1 MTSID
6 SERIEAQGIDSQ
18 RIDSQRVE
26 APVSDRPAAQ
36 PAGLRVRPLSEAD
49 LDDIL
54 DLDSSAFGQD
64 PPRDFLDDLVVP
76 YLELDRYVGV
86 RDPLAHQELVASAAI
101 LSKKMTFP
109 GGALHP
115 VAGVTWVAVRPGWR
129 RRGLLRSM
137 ITEQLHGLHATG
149 AEPVAILTASEAAL
163 YGRYGYGQAIGQ
175 ARLELLHGASL
186 RPGTATEAVVE
197 TRPERAR
204 PLARALYERVAP
216 TAPGHLSRTDAVWNL
231 RTSDHAELRD
241 GASRRRWALHPD
253 GYVCYRV
260 KAGWTQHG
268 PNSQLVLDEICAATP
283 LARASLWQYLMSMDL
298 VRTVNYRAGWVD
310 DPLRDLLL
318 DPRRMQ
324 LTVSDHV
331 WLRIVDLDRTIG
343 LRSYSAPFR
352 AVVELTDVLCPWNA
366 GTWVLDLTGSGGSAA
381 RSTDRPQLRLDIV
394 DLGAAF
400 LGGTPF
406 ARLAAAGRVTGDP
419 ATVRALDA
427 ALATALAPWC
437 PEGF

>member
-1 MTSID
+1 VT
-6 SERIEAQGIDSQ
+6 
-18 RIDSQRVE
+18 
-26 APVSDRPAAQ
+26 PSDH
-36 PAGLRVRPLSEAD
+36 PAGDLRVRPLSRAD

-54 DLDSSAFGQD
+54 DLDSAAFGQD

-76 YLELDRYVGV
+76 HLELDRYIGV
-86 RDPLAHQELVASAAI
+86 RDPQAHDELVASAAI
-101 LSKKMTFP
+101 LSKRLTFP
-109 GGALHP
+109 GGGVHP

-149 AEPVAILTASEAAL
+149 GEPVAILTASEAAL
-163 YGRYGYGQAIGQ
+163 YGRYGYGQAICQ

-186 RPGTATEAVVE
+186 RPGTPTDAVLE
-197 TRPERAR
+197 TRAERAR

-216 TAPGHLSRTDAVWNL
+216 TVTGHLSRTDAVWNL
-231 RTSDHAELRD
+231 RTSDHAALRD

-253 GYVCYRV
+253 GYACYRI
-260 KAGWTQHG
+260 KAGWAHHG
-268 PNSQLVLDEICAATP
+268 PNSQLVLDEICAATA
-283 LARASLWQYLMSMDL
+283 LARASLWHYLMSMDL
-298 VRTVNYRAGWVD
+298 VRTVSYRTGWVD
-310 DPLRDLLL
+310 DPLRDLLQ

-324 LTVSDHV
+324 LTVADHV
-331 WLRIVDLDRTIG
+331 WLRIVDLDRAIG

-352 AVVELTDVLCPWNA
+352 ATVEFTDALCPWNA
-366 GTWVLDLTGSGGSAA
+366 GTWALDLSTSGGTVA
-381 RSTDRPQLRLDIV
+381 RSADAPQIRLDIV

-400 LGGTPF
+400 LGGTPV

-419 ATVRALDA
+419 AAMREFGA
-427 ALATALAPWC
+427 ALATPLAPWC

>member
-1 MTSID
+1 MTSFDSQSID
-6 SERIEAQGIDSQ
+6 SQE
-18 RIDSQRVE
+18 
-26 APVSDRPAAQ
+26 SDLPAAESSD
-36 PAGLRVRPLSEAD
+36 LRVRPLSQAD

-76 YLELDRYVGV
+76 YLELDRYIGV

-109 GGALHP
+109 GGAVHP

-137 ITEQLHGLHATG
+137 ITEQLHDLHATG
-149 AEPVAILTASEAAL
+149 GEPVAILTASEAAL

-186 RPGTATEAVVE
+186 RPGTPTEAVVE
-197 TRPERAR
+197 TRAERAR
-204 PLARALYERVAP
+204 PFARALYERVAP
-216 TAPGHLSRTDAVWNL
+216 TVTGHLSRTDAVWNL

-253 GYVCYRV
+253 GYVCYRI
-260 KAGWTQHG
+260 KPGWAHHG
-268 PNSQLVLDEICAATP
+268 PDSQLVLDEICAATP

-298 VRTVNYRAGWVD
+298 VRKVSYRAGWVD

-318 DPRRMQ
+318 DSRRMQ
-324 LTVSDHV
+324 LTVSDHI
-331 WLRIVDLDRTIG
+331 WLRIVDVDRAIE
-343 LRSYSAPFR
+343 LRSYSVPFR

-366 GTWVLDLTGSGGSAA
+366 GTWALDLTASGGRAA
-381 RSTDRPQLRLDIV
+381 RSTATPQLRLDIV

-400 LGGTPF
+400 LGGTPL
-406 ARLAAAGRVTGDP
+406 ARLAAAGRVTGDQ
-419 ATVRALDA
+419 AAVRALGE
-427 ALATALAPWC
+427 ALTTALAPWC

>member
-1 MTSID
+1 M
-6 SERIEAQGIDSQ
+6 R
-18 RIDSQRVE
+18 
-26 APVSDRPAAQ
+26 PSDDLATNF
-36 PAGLRVRPLSEAD
+36 RVRPLSRAD
-49 LDDIL
+49 VDDIL

-76 YLELDRYVGV
+76 YLELDRYIGV
-86 RDPLAHQELVASAAI
+86 RDPLAHGELVASAAI
-101 LSKKMTFP
+101 LSKNMAFP
-109 GGALHP
+109 GGAVHP

-163 YGRYGYGQAIGQ
+163 YGRYGYGQAISQ

-216 TAPGHLSRTDAVWNL
+216 TVPGNLSRTDAVWNL

-260 KAGWTQHG
+260 KPGWNQHG

-331 WLRIVDLDRTIG
+331 WLRIVDLDRAIG

-352 AVVELTDVLCPWNA
+352 AVVELTDALCPWNA
-366 GTWVLDLTGSGGSAA
+366 GSWALDLTGPGGTAA
-381 RSTDRPQLRLDIV
+381 CSTATPQVRLDIV

-400 LGGTPF
+400 LGGTPL

-427 ALATALAPWC
+427 ALTTALAPWC

>member
-1 MTSID
+1 M
-6 SERIEAQGIDSQ
+6 
-18 RIDSQRVE
+18 
-26 APVSDRPAAQ
+26 
-36 PAGLRVRPLSEAD
+36 
-49 LDDIL
+49 
-54 DLDSSAFGQD
+54 
-64 PPRDFLDDLVVP
+64 
-76 YLELDRYVGV
+76 
-86 RDPLAHQELVASAAI
+86 
-101 LSKKMTFP
+101 
-109 GGALHP
+109 
-115 VAGVTWVAVRPGWR
+115 R
-129 RRGLLRSM
+129 RRC
-137 ITEQLHGLHATG
+137 
-149 AEPVAILTASEAAL
+149 TAVT
-163 YGRYGYGQAIGQ
+163 GYGQAIGQ

-216 TAPGHLSRTDAVWNL
+216 TVPGHLSRTDAVWNL

-260 KAGWTQHG
+260 KAGWDQHG

-331 WLRIVDLDRTIG
+331 WLRIVDLDRAIG
-343 LRSYSAPFR
+343 MRSYSAPFR
-352 AVVELTDVLCPWNA
+352 GVVELTDALCPWNA
-366 GTWVLDLTGSGGSAA
+366 GTWALDLTASGGTAT
-381 RSTDRPQLRLDIV
+381 RSTAAPQVRLDIV

-400 LGGTPF
+400 LGGTPL
-406 ARLAAAGRVTGDP
+406 ARLAAAGRVAGDP
-419 ATVRALDA
+419 AAVRALGE
-427 ALATALAPWC
+427 ALATPLAPWC

>member
-1 MTSID
+1 MTPPD
-6 SERIEAQGIDSQ
+6 THGPD
-18 RIDSQRVE
+18 
-26 APVSDRPAAQ
+26 
-36 PAGLRVRPLSEAD
+36 LRVRPLSEAD

-76 YLELDRYVGV
+76 YLELDRYIGV
-86 RDPLAHQELVASAAI
+86 RDPLAHDELVASATI

-109 GGALHP
+109 GGAVHP

-137 ITEQLHGLHATG
+137 ITEQLHGLHADG
-149 AEPVAILTASEAAL
+149 GEPVAILTASEAGL
-163 YGRYGYGQAIGQ
+163 YGRYGFGQAIGQ

-186 RPGTATEAVVE
+186 RPGTVTEAVVE
-197 TRPERAR
+197 TRAERAR

-216 TAPGHLSRTDAVWNL
+216 TVTGHLSRPDAVWNL

-253 GYVCYRV
+253 GYVCYRI
-260 KAGWTQHG
+260 KPGWAHHG

-318 DPRRMQ
+318 DPRRLQ

-343 LRSYSAPFR
+343 MRSYSAPFR
-352 AVVELTDVLCPWNA
+352 AVVELTDALCPWNA
-366 GTWVLDLTGSGGSAA
+366 GGWALDLSSSGGTAT
-381 RSTDRPQLRLDIV
+381 RTTDAPQVRLDIV

-400 LGGTPF
+400 LGGTPL
-406 ARLAAAGRVTGDP
+406 ARLAAADRVAGDP
-419 ATVRALDA
+419 AAVRALGE
-427 ALATALAPWC
+427 ALATPLAPWC

>member
-1 MTSID
+1 MTS
-6 SERIEAQGIDSQ
+6 IDSQ
-18 RIDSQRVE
+18 RIDSQRIE

-298 VRTVNYRAGWVD
+298 VRTVNYRSGWVD

-331 WLRIVDLDRTIG
+331 WLRIVDLERTIG

-381 RSTDRPQLRLDIV
+381 RSTDRPQLSLDIV

-400 LGGTPF
+400 LGGTPL

-427 ALATALAPWC
+427 ALATAMAPWC

>member
-1 MTSID
+1 MTH
-6 SERIEAQGIDSQ
+6 IDSQ
-18 RIDSQRVE
+18 SVDSQCVDSQRVE
-26 APVSDRPAAQ
+26 AQVSDRPAA
-36 PAGLRVRPLSEAD
+36 PPSDLRVRPLSEAD

-109 GGALHP
+109 GGAVHP

-137 ITEQLHGLHATG
+137 ITEQLHGLHTTG

-216 TAPGHLSRTDAVWNL
+216 TVHGHLSRTDAVWNL

-283 LARASLWQYLMSMDL
+283 SARASLWQYLMSMDL

-331 WLRIVDLDRTIG
+331 WLRIVDLERAIG

-366 GTWVLDLTGSGGSAA
+366 GTWALDLTGSGGTAA
-381 RSTDRPQLRLDIV
+381 RSTDGPQLRLDII

-400 LGGTPF
+400 LGGTPL

-419 ATVRALDA
+419 ATVRTLDA

>member
-1 MTSID
+1 VFGVTPD
-6 SERIEAQGIDSQ
+6 D
-18 RIDSQRVE
+18 
-26 APVSDRPAAQ
+26 
-36 PAGLRVRPLSEAD
+36 PAGSDLRVRSLSDAD

-76 YLELDRYVGV
+76 YLELDRYIGV
-86 RDPLAHQELVASAAI
+86 RDPLAHHELVASAAI
-101 LSKKMTFP
+101 LSKQMTFP
-109 GGALHP
+109 GGAVHP

-137 ITEQLHGLHATG
+137 ITEQLHGLHAAG
-149 AEPVAILTASEAAL
+149 GEPIAILTASEAGL

-175 ARLELLHGASL
+175 VRLELLHGASL
-186 RPGTATEAVVE
+186 RPGTRTEAVVE
-197 TRPERAR
+197 TRAERAR

-216 TAPGHLSRTDAVWNL
+216 TVVGHLSRPASVWNL

-253 GYVCYRV
+253 GYVIYRI
-260 KAGWTQHG
+260 KSGWAHHG

-283 LARASLWQYLMSMDL
+283 LARTSLWQYLMSMDL
-298 VRTVNYRAGWVD
+298 VRSVSYRAGWID

-318 DPRRMQ
+318 DPRRLQ
-324 LTVSDHV
+324 LAMSDHV
-331 WLRIVDLDRTIG
+331 WLRIVDLDRAIG
-343 LRSYSAPFR
+343 MRSYRSPFH
-352 AVVELTDVLCPWNA
+352 AVVELTDALCPWNSGA
-366 GTWVLDLTGSGGSAA
+366 WALDLTTAGGTAT
-381 RSTDRPQLRLDIV
+381 RSTNTPQVRLDIV

-400 LGGTPF
+400 LGGTPL
-406 ARLAAAGRVTGDP
+406 ARLAAADRVTGDP
-419 ATVRALDA
+419 AAVRSLGE
-427 ALATALAPWC
+427 ALATPLAPWC